1 MPDVFVPG
9 DTIGASFYLTE
20 LQWSGAARAFAFD
33 FMQENRSKW
42 ANSQLFVQSFEVSDQ
57 LLTRFLTFAQKDFRV
72 QKDPAGLAVSKNLIK
87 RMLKAEIASQN
98 WTEEGYYRVLNPYD
112 KELMKA
118 VSCFK

>member
-9 DTIGASFYLTE
+9 DTSGASFYLTE

-42 ANSQLFVQSFEVSDQ
+42 TSSAQFVQSFEVSEQ

-72 QKDPAGLAVSKNLIK
+72 QKDPVGLTASKNLIK

-98 WTEEGYYRVLNPYD
+98 WTEEGYYRVLNPFD

-118 VSCFK
+118 ISSFK